1 MLTQRAAIATTSL
14 LIATALCRADELP
27 ASQPAPNRLTVH
39 GLVDV
44 YYAVNFNHPADGASF
59 AAGQGSTAKRANEA
73 SLNLAAVELTYAPA
87 PIGAEL
93 MLVYGTGTEV
103 LHGGE
108 TPGTAV
114 GSSVWHNVYRA
125 ALTFKQ
131 GDFALEAGIYPCHL
145 GFESFLS
152 RDNWT
157 YSRSWLGENQPYYVT
172 GVKASY
178 ALTDHLS
185 AQLHVYNGWQV
196 VGDNNDAKSF
206 GTQLA
211 WSSELLSVAF
221 NTHAGPETPG
231 DNDHW
236 RLFGE
241 LVAQVNPTPQVSIA
255 TQLDAGWQQRAG
267 ADASAW
273 QGAGLFAR
281 VAVTDAVTLAGRG
294 EVYHDPDGT
303 ITGVGQT
310 AAEGT
315 LCVELKPRDDI
326 SIKLEGRYDHSDAAV
341 FTRHETGADGK
352 PLLTKDEALAVLG
365 AVVSF

>member
-1 MLTQRAAIATTSL
+1 MLPYRTAIAVAST
-14 LIATALCRADELP
+14 LIANSLGRADEVP
-27 ASQPAPNRLTVH
+27 ASQPAPSRLAFH

-44 YYAVNFNHPADGASF
+44 YYAFNFNRPADGASF
-59 AAGQGSTAKRANEA
+59 AAGQGTTAKRANEA

-87 PIGAEL
+87 PVGAEL
-93 MLVYGTGTEV
+93 MLVYGTGADV
-103 LHGGE
+103 LHGAE
-108 TPGTAV
+108 PPGTAI
-114 GSSVWHNVYRA
+114 GSSVWRNVYRA

-157 YSRSWLGENQPYYVT
+157 YSRGWLGENAPYYAT

-178 ALTDHLS
+178 AFTDHLS
-185 AQLHVYNGWQV
+185 AQLHVYNGWQL

-206 GTQLA
+206 GTQIA
-211 WSSELLSVAF
+211 WASDLLNVSF

-241 LVAQVNPTPQVSIA
+241 LVAQVNPTAELSIA

-267 ADASAW
+267 VDPSTW
-273 QGAGLFAR
+273 QAAGLFAR
-281 VAVTDAVTLAGRG
+281 LAVTGAVALAGRG
-294 EVYHDPDGT
+294 EIYHDPDGT

-315 LCVELKPRDDI
+315 LCVELKPRDDV
-326 SIKLEGRYDHSDAAV
+326 SIKVEGRYDHSDAAV
-341 FTRHETGADGK
+341 FTRHETDADGK
-352 PLLTKDEALAVLG
+352 PLYTKDEVLAVLG